1 MTKYY
6 RFISQE
12 EFDNLQKDKI
22 IINKDKGKPL
32 FFLKEKPTV
41 YILPDSLNYN
51 IDIEELLQSNYPKFE
66 NFNKELFQSYMIGT
80 TSTDYLIE
88 LDIKHIPSMYHL
100 GWYYMD
106 EDNEI
111 CILENCLYKYKLDDV
126 TNIYTGDF
134 YDWQNI
140 STIYSKTSGIS
151 QNSSESILNTI

>member
-1 MTKYY
+1 M
-6 RFISQE
+6 
-12 EFDNLQKDKI
+12 
-22 IINKDKGKPL
+22 
-32 FFLKEKPTV
+32 
-41 YILPDSLNYN
+41 
-51 IDIEELLQSNYPKFE
+51 
-66 NFNKELFQSYMIGT
+66 MGT

-88 LDIKHIPSMYHL
+88 IDINYIPSMYHL

-140 STIYSKTSGIS
+140 QSIYTRKVAS
-151 QNSSESILNTI
+151 